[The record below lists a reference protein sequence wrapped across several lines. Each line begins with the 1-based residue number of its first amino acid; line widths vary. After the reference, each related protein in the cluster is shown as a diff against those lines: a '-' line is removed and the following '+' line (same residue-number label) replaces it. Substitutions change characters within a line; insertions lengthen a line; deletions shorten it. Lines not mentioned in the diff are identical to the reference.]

1 VYSKA
6 KAEYD
11 RKVDIKTSTSAAGS
25 KQALARE
32 RALKLYNA
40 ALNNP
45 SEFIRAN
52 NVGAEFTLT
61 DNVVQMRETET
72 DDDGKE
78 TTRDTQ
84 SYALTTPAGLKGFLL
99 DFGRSKYGSDADFDL
114 IQDEIDKLIDATTFQ
129 TTPTVSDKQ
138 PVNTE
143 INPNEFN

>member
-1 VYSKA
+1 MYSKA

-52 NVGAEFTLT
+52 N
-61 DNVVQMRETET
+61 
-72 DDDGKE
+72 
-78 TTRDTQ
+78 
-84 SYALTTPAGLKGFLL
+84 
-99 DFGRSKYGSDADFDL
+99 
-114 IQDEIDKLIDATTFQ
+114 I
-129 TTPTVSDKQ
+129 
-138 PVNTE
+138 
-143 INPNEFN
+143 